1 METQKLKHLLP
12 VVHPMTTATAFW
24 LSLAGGVI
32 HTGMMLL
39 GNIYTAE
46 QTLDARFH
54 TVLMAVINFLLF
66 FVLFLYN
73 FHIMKRDWGV
83 AKRYF
88 VATLGTLALTA
99 LYTLLSQAV
108 NLWLYGERMFDGRI
122 DIDIIK
128 DGVVALTV
136 LLITALLFNI
146 TRRQQM
152 TLENEQLQAENIR
165 VRYTSLENQVDPHF
179 LFNSLNTLDGLIGE
193 DDARAH
199 NYLQQLASTYRYI
212 IQQQQQVS
220 LSDELAFADSYIY
233 LMQIRYGSNLTVIRH
248 IDEAFLDAQVV
259 PISLQLLLENAI
271 KHNVISDRHPLT
283 ITIATTDH
291 GTLRVSN
298 PRQPKADTPEG
309 AGIGLAN
316 LGKRYQLL
324 FHQDISIEESDQL
337 FAVEIPFIESVK

>member
-1 METQKLKHLLP
+1 METPKLKHLLP

-88 VATLGTLALTA
+88 V
-99 LYTLLSQAV
+99 AV

-324 FHQDISIEESDQL
+324 FHQDISIEASDQL
-337 FAVEIPFIESVK
+337 FAVEIPFIESTK